1 MLNDFPKIQTK
12 TVDITDQPELAGELS
27 IFTAPVLL
35 LFDQGLE
42 LLREARFV
50 HLQELER
57 KIGKIYWSYYG

>member
-1 MLNDFPKIQTK
+1 MNDFPKIQTK
-12 TVDITDQPELAGELS
+12 TVDVTDQPELAGQLS

-57 KIGKIYWSYYG
+57 KIDKIYWSYYG

>member
-1 MLNDFPKIQTK
+1 MNDFPKIQTK

-35 LFDQGLE
+35 LFNQGAE

-50 HLQELER
+50 HLQEFER
-57 KIGKIYWSYYG
+57 KIDKIYGSYYG